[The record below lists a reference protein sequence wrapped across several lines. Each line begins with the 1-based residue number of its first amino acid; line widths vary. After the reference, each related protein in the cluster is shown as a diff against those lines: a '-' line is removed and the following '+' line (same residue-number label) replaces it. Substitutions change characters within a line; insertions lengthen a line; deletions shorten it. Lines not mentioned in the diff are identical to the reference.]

1 MDADSTKT
9 LVHAFISS
17 RVDYC
22 NAVFNGAPQYVMSTL
37 QRVLNAAARLVT
49 DTRKYD
55 RSLTLLHGQLHMLNV
70 PEREETLEY
79 RRCLQKKHH
88 KMSGQLLHSGRRHC
102 QSTSTI
108 SQPVPLDRYAVST

>member
-17 RVDYC
+17 RVDHC
-22 NAVFNGAPQYVMSTL
+22 NAVFIGAPQYVMDTL

-55 RSLTLLHGQLHMLNV
+55 S
-70 PEREETLEY
+70 
-79 RRCLQKKHH
+79 
-88 KMSGQLLHSGRRHC
+88 S
-102 QSTSTI
+102 
-108 SQPVPLDRYAVST
+108 